1 MLGGKPGQLLLDS
14 KMQSGQKIQK
24 RLGPNSTKQ
33 DIVCGG
39 AHIALKAILVKVLI
53 YLCWLINWLLTNKKQ
68 ERNKGKWEKLC

>member
-53 YLCWLINWLLTNKKQ
+53 YLC
-68 ERNKGKWEKLC
+68 

>member
-24 RLGPNSTKQ
+24 RLGTNSTKQ
-33 DIVCGG
+33 DIICG

-53 YLCWLINWLLTNKKQ
+53 YLC
-68 ERNKGKWEKLC
+68 